1 MNDWIFYIALA
12 LMLGGIITSWALTAN
27 TGKSEE
33 IKSAVGVATG
43 ITIVVMLIFSTI
55 AFYYFSQN
63 PEYVYPYL
71 LMTNLLAVVLS
82 MASLAISTINVQWS
96 PS

>member
-1 MNDWIFYIALA
+1 
-12 LMLGGIITSWALTAN
+12 MLGGIITSWALTAN

-33 IKSAVGVATG
+33 IKSAVGVTTG
-43 ITIVVMLIFSTI
+43 ITIVVMLVFSTI